1 MVFNGLWVLSVF
13 RQGSTSSVL
22 KIFMNLTNSPASRPL
37 SSLSALSLRVAGII
51 VTLSAVIDML
61 ILPIPYQFG
70 ERVWQLA
77 ATTQIV
83 DRGLVPLVGLAL
95 LFSSYWVENSAG
107 IGQGDRPLWATLR
120 FWAAVLASI
129 LGLIYVVVFPLH
141 LNNVRL
147 NNAAVQEQLTQEAET
162 AEGVAQQQLLAQVQQ
177 RRLQIG
183 QLLQA
188 PDEQLDGA
196 VAQNLLSA
204 EDADQIREFREN
216 PETID
221 PFLQEQ
227 AQASLAE
234 ELTQIQEQ
242 REAGAEA
249 TRTDSFKSGLRV
261 GLNSLLLA
269 IGYILIGWFGL
280 RFLGQTSF

>member
-1 MVFNGLWVLSVF
+1 MTF
-13 RQGSTSSVL
+13 
-22 KIFMNLTNSPASRPL
+22 TNSPASRPL
-37 SSLSALSLRVAGII
+37 SSLAALSLRVAGII
-51 VTLSAVIDML
+51 VTLSVLVDVFIS
-61 ILPIPYQFG
+61 PIPYQLG
-70 ERVWQLA
+70 ERTWQLA
-77 ATTQIV
+77 FTAQLV

-95 LFSSYWVENSAG
+95 LFASYWVENSAG
-107 IGQGDRPLWATLR
+107 IGQGDRPLWLTVR

-129 LGLIYVVVFPLH
+129 LGLVYVVLFPLH

-147 NNAAVQEQLTQEAET
+147 NNADVQEQIAQEAEN
-162 AEGVAQQQLLAQVQQ
+162 AEGRVQQELLAQVQQ
-177 RRLQIG
+177 RRVQIG

-188 PDEQLDGA
+188 PDEQLDQA
-196 VAQNLLSA
+196 VAQDLLSQ

-227 AQASLAE
+227 AQAGLADRQAQILADQETASQTARLDSL
-234 ELTQIQEQ
+234 
-242 REAGAEA
+242 
-249 TRTDSFKSGLRV
+249 KSGLRI

-269 IGYILIGWFGL
+269 IGYIIIGWFGL

>member
-13 RQGSTSSVL
+13 RQGSASSAL
-22 KIFMNLTNSPASRPL
+22 KIFMSLTNSPASRPL

-51 VTLSAVIDML
+51 VTLSALVDML

-70 ERVWQLA
+70 ERAWQLA
-77 ATTQIV
+77 FTTQIV

-95 LFSSYWVENSAG
+95 LFSSYWVETSAG
-107 IGQGDRPLWATLR
+107 MGQGDRPLWATLR
-120 FWAAVLASI
+120 FWAAILASI
-129 LGLIYVVVFPLH
+129 LGLLYVVLFPLH

-147 NNAAVQEQLTQEAET
+147 NNADVQEQLTQEAEA
-162 AEGVAQQQLLAQVQQ
+162 AEGSAQQQLLAQVQQ

-188 PDEQLDGA
+188 PDEQLDQA
-196 VAQNLLSA
+196 VAQDLLSA
-204 EDADQIREFREN
+204 EDADQIREFRES

-227 AQASLAE
+227 AQASLAA
-234 ELTQIQEQ
+234 ELAQIQEEKDAAS
-242 REAGAEA
+242 EAAQ
-249 TRTDSFKSGLRV
+249 TDSLKSGLRV

-269 IGYILIGWFGL
+269 VGYIIIGWFGL

>member
-1 MVFNGLWVLSVF
+1 
-13 RQGSTSSVL
+13 
-22 KIFMNLTNSPASRPL
+22 MNLTNSPASRPL

-120 FWAAVLASI
+120 FWAAILASI
-129 LGLIYVVVFPLH
+129 LGLLYVVLFPLH

-147 NNAAVQEQLTQEAET
+147 NNAAVQEQLTQEAEA
-162 AEGVAQQQLLAQVQQ
+162 AEGAAQQQLLAQVQQ

-188 PDEQLDGA
+188 PDEQLDEA

-204 EDADQIREFREN
+204 EDADQVREFREN

-234 ELTQIQEQ
+234 ELTRIQEQ
-242 REAGAEA
+242 RETEADA
-249 TRTDSFKSGLRV
+249 TRTDSFKSGFRV

-269 IGYILIGWFGL
+269 VGYIVIGWFGL